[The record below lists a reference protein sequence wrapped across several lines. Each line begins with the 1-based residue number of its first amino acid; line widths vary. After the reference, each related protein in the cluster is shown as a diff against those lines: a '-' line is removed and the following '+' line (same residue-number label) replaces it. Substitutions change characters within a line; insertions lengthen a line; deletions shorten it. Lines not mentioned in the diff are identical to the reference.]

1 MALKGVRVV
10 ELAGLAPAPF
20 CGMVLRDFGAS
31 IIRVDKMGQPEMDR
45 LARGKRSVSVNLKHK
60 EGAQVVRR
68 LCRGADVLLEP
79 FRPGVMERLGLGPT
93 PLTADNPGLVYA
105 RLSGYG
111 QTGPAAGW
119 AGHDI
124 NYLAMSGVLSSLAG
138 PDRAPQPP
146 VNILADF
153 AGGGLTCAMGI
164 MAALL
169 ERTRSGRGQVID
181 CSMTEGAAYVSSWL
195 FKSRDLLPIWG
206 EEPGCNWLDGGAFWY
221 GCHRTADDRHMA
233 VGALE
238 PQFFARFADLLGLP
252 DLEQFPIDSAE
263 SRRLVAAAFASRS
276 QAEWTAV
283 FAGQDAC
290 VTPVLTADEAAA
302 SAQAAARAS
311 FVPGPRGGAE
321 PAPAPRMSRTPAVG
335 GGDEPRRG
343 QHTTELLLEA
353 GYAAEEVRRLI
364 EDGAV
369 EQCESRSRL

>member
-1 MALKGVRVV
+1 MCCCNDYLPCDVNLPGVLYSDDRLGFYHFLPSLFKSQNYLLDTGCVQANSVASMALKGVRVV

-206 EEPGCNWLDGGAFWY
+206 EEPGCNCAAIVPNLHMLRVKSRDTLAETKSG
-221 GCHRTADDRHMA
+221 RRRHPCA
-233 VGALE
+233 SCGS
-238 PQFFARFADLLGLP
+238 ARSSLSMCRCWVSTTKVREDETP
-252 DLEQFPIDSAE
+252 DCSM
-263 SRRLVAAAFASRS
+263 SVN
-276 QAEWTAV
+276 
-283 FAGQDAC
+283 
-290 VTPVLTADEAAA
+290 
-302 SAQAAARAS
+302 
-311 FVPGPRGGAE
+311 VPP
-321 PAPAPRMSRTPAVG
+321 SN
-335 GGDEPRRG
+335 
-343 QHTTELLLEA
+343 
-353 GYAAEEVRRLI
+353 
-364 EDGAV
+364 
-369 EQCESRSRL
+369 